1 MKTKTVITKLV
12 FNNGKEL
19 SLSSDDIVV
28 FVGANNCGKSQS
40 LKDIYWAF
48 NRPGN
53 NIVVRNITYS
63 NEGVELFEQEI
74 KRLSSFNKENGHY
87 NGYGYSIHSG
97 WISNLQPNSFGGL
110 DQFRSFFVKQL
121 DTRDRLSQCGPV
133 GVIDRDEPKSHSL
146 HYLVNDADLRK
157 TIDKCFYE
165 AFGEHLQVERY
176 GGKNNF
182 LRIGNEVERL
192 VGEDVSL
199 DDDLD
204 NAIKTLDSYPK
215 LHEQGDGMVSFTG
228 VLLSLLI
235 ENYSVYL
242 IDEPESFLHPP
253 QARVLGTE
261 IPELLGNRQA
271 FISTHSEHFL
281 KGLLE
286 AAQDRIKVVRISR
299 SGNTSSFS
307 FIKTEDIA
315 KIWTDT
321 LLRQSNVLQGLFYD
335 AVVICESDSDCQFYS
350 GVQTYLKEQQ
360 AKRDN
365 TFFVYSSTKS
375 RMKVIVDALRPLNVK
390 YRVIADLDLLREK
403 NDLKPLFES
412 CGGNWQEIEGDFI
425 RFNEVLRD
433 DKNTINKE
441 DLKKLFADVIDEDGK
456 DEYDR
461 TSLKELKRKVSLEHK
476 WKALKKNGI
485 KAIPAEAKDAFARIE
500 TNLRSHL
507 IMLVPNGELEGF
519 VNVSGHGPSWVANVI
534 ETYPDYG
541 NAIFDD
547 ARRFVAGWGI

>member
-1 MKTKTVITKLV
+1 METKTIITNLV

-19 SLSSDDIVV
+19 PLSSNDIVV
-28 FVGANNCGKSQS
+28 FVGSNNSGKSQS
-40 LKDIYWAF
+40 LKDIYRAF
-48 NRPGN
+48 NHPEN
-53 NIVVRNITYS
+53 NIVVKSIEYK
-63 NEGVELFEQEI
+63 NEGVESFEQTI
-74 KRLSSFNKENGHY
+74 KRLASYNKENSYY
-87 NGYGYSIHSG
+87 NGYGFSIHSG
-97 WISNLQPNSFGGL
+97 WIRNMQSNSYSGM
-110 DQFRSFFVKQL
+110 DQLESFFVKQL
-121 DTRDRLSQCGPV
+121 DTRDRLSQCGPI
-133 GVIDRDEPKSHSL
+133 GVIDRDESKSHPL

-157 TIDKCFYE
+157 KIDKCFYE
-165 AFGEHLQVERY
+165 AFGDHLQVERY

-182 LRIGNEVERL
+182 LRIGNEVKRL
-192 VGEDVSL
+192 AGVGVSL

-204 NAIKTLDSYPK
+204 NATKILDSYPK

-235 ENYSVYL
+235 ENYSVFL

-286 AAQDRIKVVRISR
+286 VAQDRIKVVRISR
-299 SGNTSSFS
+299 AGNTNDFS
-307 FIKTEDIA
+307 FIKTDDIA
-315 KIWTDT
+315 KIWKDT

-350 GVQTYLKEQQ
+350 GIQTYLKEQQ
-360 AKRDN
+360 SKRDN

-403 NDLKPLFES
+403 NDLKPLCES
-412 CGGNWQEIEGDFI
+412 CGGNWNEIEGDFI
-425 RFNEVLRD
+425 RFNDVLRD
-433 DKNTINKE
+433 EKNTISKE
-441 DLKKLFADVIDEDGK
+441 DLKKLFADVIDADGK
-456 DEYDR
+456 EEYDK
-461 TSLKELKRKVSLEHK
+461 TSLKELKRKVTLEQK
-476 WKALKKNGI
+476 WKTLKRNGI
-485 KAIPAEAKDAFARIE
+485 KAIPFEAKDAFNNIE
-500 TNLRSHL
+500 SNLRTHH
-507 IMLVPNGELEGF
+507 IMLVPDGELEGF

-541 NAIFDD
+541 NAVFDE
-547 ARRFVAGWGI
+547 ARRFVALWGI